1 MCRLLG
7 YCARGE
13 TALADLIGDDGLSQ
27 FIALSEL
34 HSDGW
39 GMAWYEDS
47 DPVIRKSPLRA
58 DEPEFEKLARQ
69 PLGELGLVH
78 LRWATPGL
86 AVNDRNTHPFRY
98 GSSVFAHNGAVHP
111 QRRLGEI
118 LPLEWEARVG
128 GTTESERYLLLIM
141 SLLPKHRGDIVAAVA
156 AAASDIE
163 RRFAP
168 NSLNAILL
176 SPRHLYGISWHDRAK
191 VPEAK
196 LRERGYGDRPAEIA
210 AYFDLSYAASPDAV
224 IVASS
229 GWQRAGWT
237 PVPSRHVLVV
247 ERDTLG
253 VQLLP
258 LPEAKA

>member
-13 TALADLIGDDGLSQ
+13 TALADLIGEDGLSQ

-34 HSDGW
+34 HGDGW
-39 GMAWYEDS
+39 GMAWYEGS
-47 DPVIRKSPLRA
+47 EPVIRKSPQRA
-58 DEPEFEKLARQ
+58 DEPAFEKLARQ

-86 AVNDRNTHPFRY
+86 AVNDRNTHPFSY

-111 QRRLGEI
+111 QDRLGEI
-118 LPLEWEARVG
+118 LPPEWEARVV

-141 SLLPKHRGDIVAAVA
+141 SLLRKHRGDVVSAVG

-176 SPRHLYGISWHDRAK
+176 TPRHLYGISWHDPAK
-191 VPEAK
+191 VPAAK

-210 AYFDLSYAASPDAV
+210 AYFDLSYEASSDAV

-229 GWQRAGWT
+229 GWQRADWT
-237 PVPSRHVLVV
+237 PVPNRHVLVV
-247 ERDTLG
+247 ERDTLS

-258 LPEAKA
+258 LHAAKA

>member
-13 TALADLIGDDGLSQ
+13 TALADLIGDGGLSQ

-39 GMAWYEDS
+39 GMAWYEGS
-47 DPVIRKSPLRA
+47 EPAVRKSPQRA
-58 DEPEFEKLARQ
+58 DEPAFEKLARQ

-86 AVNDRNTHPFRY
+86 AVNDRNTHPFSY
-98 GSSVFAHNGAVHP
+98 GSSIFAHNGAVHP
-111 QRRLGEI
+111 QDRLGEI
-118 LPLEWEARVG
+118 LPPEWETRVA
-128 GTTESERYLLLIM
+128 GTTESERYLLLII
-141 SLLPKHRGDIVAAVA
+141 SLLRKHRGDVVSAVG

-176 SPRHLYGISWHDRAK
+176 APRYLYGISWHDPAK
-191 VPEAK
+191 VPAAK

-210 AYFDLSYAASPDAV
+210 AYFDLSYEATSDSV

-237 PVPSRHVLVV
+237 PVPNRHVLVV
-247 ERDTLG
+247 ERETLR

-258 LPEAKA
+258 LHAAKA

>member
-13 TALADLIGDDGLSQ
+13 TALADLIGEDGLSQ

-34 HSDGW
+34 HADGW
-39 GMAWYEDS
+39 GMAWYEGS
-47 DPVIRKSPLRA
+47 EPVVRKSPLRA
-58 DEPEFEKLARQ
+58 DEPAFEKLTRQ

-86 AVNDRNTHPFRY
+86 AVNDRNTHPFSY
-98 GSSVFAHNGAVHP
+98 GSAVFAHNGAVHP
-111 QRRLGEI
+111 QDRLGEI
-118 LPLEWEARVG
+118 LPPAWESRVG

-141 SLLPKHRGDIVAAVA
+141 SLLHEHGGDMVSAVA

-176 SPRHLYGISWHDRAK
+176 SPRYLYGISWHDRAK
-191 VPEAK
+191 VPAAK

-210 AYFDLSYAASPDAV
+210 AYFDLAYEANSDAV

-229 GWQRAGWT
+229 GWQRPGWT
-237 PVPSRHVLVV
+237 PVPNRHVLVA
-247 ERDTLG
+247 ERDTLS
-253 VQLLP
+253 VELLP
-258 LPEAKA
+258 LPAAKG